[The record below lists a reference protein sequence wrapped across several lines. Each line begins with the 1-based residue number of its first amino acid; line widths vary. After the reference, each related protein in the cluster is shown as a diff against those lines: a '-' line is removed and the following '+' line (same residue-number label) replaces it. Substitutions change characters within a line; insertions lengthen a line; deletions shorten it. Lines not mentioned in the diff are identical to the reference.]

1 MSHQLLSQHTIDAL
15 PRPLLMGVLNVTPDS
30 FSDGGQ
36 FLAVEEAVAQASR
49 LLAHGADWLD
59 IGGESTGPGSR
70 EVSLAEELRRVL
82 PVVERVRAAHPQVW
96 ISIDTWKAEVA
107 RQCLALGA
115 KVINDVTALRRDPDM
130 AQVLAEANAP
140 VVLMYAKEANAR
152 TTNQA
157 RRYEDVIAT
166 IWNFFEERIGW
177 AEAQGVRREQL
188 ILDPGMGAFV
198 SADPR
203 YSFEIVRRLPELKAL
218 GLPLL
223 LGPSRKSFLAGVSA
237 GRTLPPSE
245 RLIPGLGVAAIAAWQ
260 GLDILR
266 THDVAE
272 GRLLLD
278 TVRALRG

>member
-59 IGGESTGPGSR
+59 IGGESTGPGSG
-70 EVSLAEELRRVL
+70 EVSLTEELRRVL

-260 GLDILR
+260 GMDILR